1 MDRKEIIKRQA
12 ALLHQESAAD
22 RIARHE
28 VSHKYAMDNNHPD
41 PFVQYLYDTG
51 VDVTHRWSDFQK
63 ILEMDK
69 E

>member
-22 RIARHE
+22 RIDRYEANLRL
-28 VSHKYAMDNNHPD
+28 AMDGKHPD

-51 VDVTHRWSDFQK
+51 VDVTNRWSDFQK
-63 ILEMDK
+63 IREQ
-69 E
+69 